1 MIRFWKQN
9 VALNRVS
16 DHETAL
22 KTERRGR
29 KAWMDFW
36 QSGRSQRSHG
46 MKRKQTQ
53 WERLE
58 QCGNLGAVRVHGESR
73 KTLPTESALSYAYW
87 NSFILQRSSYLPTNS
102 NTTATDPRTPLC
114 TVGPWR
120 YKMRDGGPRNSNLQN
135 LGSIVEFSGNWEPIL
150 IIP

>member
-1 MIRFWKQN
+1 MDGFLAVWT
-9 VALNRVS
+9 VTTGA
-16 DHETAL
+16 ETAQNL
-22 KTERRGR
+22 ASNDSKLHT
-29 KAWMDFW
+29 
-36 QSGRSQRSHG
+36 QSHG